1 MALPNGSSV
10 PLARFG
16 FSASALVPGV
26 LTSSSARGGRP
37 PVIESGD
44 LTEAMVY
51 LCGQSGRYVTGITL
65 PVDAGYTIKQRHAS
79 PATSRH
85 DQRQHGTPIGP
96 PQLCAYLVRWETIK
110 TTRHRVQPPGGPR
123 WRRCPSEAEVGER
136 RGPVTHGL

>member
-10 PLARFG
+10 HLARFG

-37 PVIESGD
+37 VIESAD

-65 PVDAGYTIKQRHAS
+65 PVYAGYTIK
-79 PATSRH
+79 
-85 DQRQHGTPIGP
+85 
-96 PQLCAYLVRWETIK
+96 
-110 TTRHRVQPPGGPR
+110 
-123 WRRCPSEAEVGER
+123 
-136 RGPVTHGL
+136 